1 MYPTG
6 LSTILRA
13 LKPHSRRQTMIG
25 NYALYHEELIAQIK
39 RLRQQ
44 VPEPMR
50 GFSQLSRS
58 AVADEGALSGA
69 TKELIA
75 IGIAI
80 ATHCEGC
87 IALHVK
93 AALRAGA
100 TPQEIVEVLGVAIL
114 MGGGPAMIYSGE
126 ALNALE
132 QFANA
137 PLPHPD

>member
-1 MYPTG
+1 
-6 LSTILRA
+6 
-13 LKPHSRRQTMIG
+13 MIG
-25 NYALYHEELIAQIK
+25 SYTSYHEQLITQIK
-39 RLRQQ
+39 QLRQQ
-44 VPEPMR
+44 VPGPMQ

-126 ALNALE
+126 ALKALE
-132 QFANA
+132 QFTIT
-137 PLPHPD
+137 PMPHPD